1 MPSKLD
7 QYTVTKTL
15 GKGASAVV
23 KLGTTSDG
31 KRVALKIFD
40 KQNPKN
46 TQKALN
52 ALKNEV
58 DSFRLLNHPYMVNL
72 IDFKEHAIWVKPDG
86 NVAVAF
92 MALELIEGGELFDY
106 VALKAF
112 SVPTCRYYFK

>member
-7 QYTVTKTL
+7 QYTITKTL
-15 GKGASAVV
+15 GKGASAIV
-23 KLGTTSDG
+23 KLGSTSDG

-46 TQKALN
+46 TKKALD

-58 DSFRLLNHPYMVNL
+58 DSFRLLKHPYMVNL
-72 IDFKEHAIWVKPDG
+72 IDFKEHAIWVKSDG
-86 NVAVAF
+86 NIAVAY

-112 SVPTCRYYFK
+112 NVSTCRYFFR